1 MQNSNRTMDEAL
13 KTKLAEAA
21 MSARANA
28 YAPYSVYHVGAAA
41 LTADGDVFDGCNVE
55 NASYGLCVCAERN
68 AIGKMVSAGKRKLVA
83 MAVATKEGSGPCGM
97 CLQTMWEFAVDH
109 DEMLVIFVDEGGA
122 TEEHVLSELMPL
134 GFSAQ
139 ELRGRNDS

>member
-1 MQNSNRTMDEAL
+1 MDEAL
-13 KTKLAEAA
+13 RSKLVEAA
-21 MSARANA
+21 LSARANA

-41 LTADGDVFDGCNVE
+41 LTREGDVFDGCNVE
-55 NASYGLCVCAERN
+55 NASYGLCLCAERN
-68 AIGKMVSAGKRKLVA
+68 AIGKMVSAGKRKLIA
-83 MAVATKEGSGPCGM
+83 MAVATKEGRGPCGM

-109 DEMLVIFVDEGGA
+109 DEMLVIFVDENGA
-122 TEEHVLSELMPL
+122 TSEHALSELMPL